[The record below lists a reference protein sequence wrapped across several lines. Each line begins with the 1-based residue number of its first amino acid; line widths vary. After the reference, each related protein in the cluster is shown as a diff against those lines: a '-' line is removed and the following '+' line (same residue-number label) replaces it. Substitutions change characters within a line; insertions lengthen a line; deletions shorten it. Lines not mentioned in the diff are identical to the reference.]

1 MKRTLLT
8 IVAALVTLWG
18 ASSQTRI
25 FVCGDSTA
33 ATKDI
38 SKGSPERGW
47 GHVLQPFFDPAEVI
61 IENHAKNG
69 RSTKSFVTLGHWQ
82 AVEEGMRPG
91 DYVFI
96 QFGHNDTK
104 VDDTLRFTTPEQYGR
119 NLVAYIDKV
128 RSKGATPVL
137 LTQVCRRWWKQGEL
151 ADSHGD
157 YLVECHRVAEQ
168 TGVLFIDAE
177 KITRQWLEP
186 LGDEGSRKYFM
197 NLPAGKYPSHPDG
210 KNDNTHFTTPGA
222 RIVAR
227 MICQEIERVIPE
239 LGKHIRYYDFVV
251 AKDGSGDFF
260 TIGEAIDALPNF
272 YKGKE
277 KPLRVLIREGRYEE
291 KVVIPYT
298 KQSVEFVG
306 EDEVVITWGDGARDL
321 GPNGVELGTSGTATL
336 YNCGRHIV
344 MENITIENSAGE
356 VGQAVAL
363 QTVGTG
369 TQIYRNCRLL
379 GNQDTLYI
387 YGVGNR
393 DGEEVEEN
401 INCYFDNCYIEG
413 TTDFIFGSGRADFIS
428 CTIHSKK
435 DSYITAASTCKGQE
449 RGFTFIYCK
458 LTAAE
463 GVTKCYLGR
472 PWRIYAQT
480 YFIDCE
486 LGSHIRPEG
495 WHNWN
500 KPEAE
505 KTVRYAEYRSKGEG
519 ANPKARVKWADKLS
533 DKKALEW
540 SLETAVPGLEFT
552 PVH

>member
-1 MKRTLLT
+1 MKRTLTLL
-8 IVAALVTLWG
+8 AALLVTLV
-18 ASSQTRI
+18 ASAQITL

-38 SKGSPERGW
+38 TKGSPERGW
-47 GHVLQPFFDPAEVI
+47 GHMLQPFFDPAEVVV
-61 IENHAKNG
+61 ENHAVNG

-82 AVEEGMRPG
+82 KVEERMKPG

-96 QFGHNDTK
+96 EFGHNDTK
-104 VDDTLRFTTPEQYGR
+104 ESDTTRFTTPEQYGK
-119 NLVAYIDKV
+119 NLLRYIEII

-151 ADSHGD
+151 ADSHGE
-157 YLVECHRVAEQ
+157 YLKECHRVAKES
-168 TGVLFIDAE
+168 GVLFIDAE
-177 KITRQWLEP
+177 KLTRDWLTP
-186 LGDEGSRKYFM
+186 LGDEGSQKYFM
-197 NLPAGKYPSHPDG
+197 NLPAGKYPSHPEG
-210 KNDNTHFTTPGA
+210 KNDNTHFTVPGA

-227 MICQEIERVIPE
+227 MICQEIERVIPT
-239 LGKHIRYYDFVV
+239 LGKHIRYWDFVV

-260 TIGEAIDALPNF
+260 TVGEAINALPNF

-277 KPLRVLIREGRYEE
+277 RPLRVLIREGRYEE

-298 KQSVEFVG
+298 KQSVELIG
-306 EDEVVITWGDGARDL
+306 EGKVVITWGDGARDL

-336 YNCGRHIV
+336 YNCGRHIL

-369 TQIYRNCRLL
+369 TQVYRNCRLL

-387 YGVGNR
+387 YGMGNR

-401 INCYFDNCYIEG
+401 IECYFDNCYIEG
-413 TTDFIFGSGRADFIS
+413 TTDFIFGSGRADFIA

-449 RGFTFIYCK
+449 RGFTFLYCN

-472 PWRIYAQT
+472 PWRVYAQT
-480 YFIDCE
+480 YFIGCT
-486 LGSHIRPEG
+486 LGPHIRPEG

-505 KTVRYAEYRSKGEG
+505 KTVRYAEYGSEGEG

-533 DKKALEW
+533 DKKAQEW
-540 SLETAVPGLEFT
+540 SLKTGAPGLEFT

>member
-1 MKRTLLT
+1 MKRLATIITVLALALTLH
-8 IVAALVTLWG
+8 A
-18 ASSQTRI
+18 QTTV

-38 SKGSPERGW
+38 TKGTPERGW
-47 GHVLQPFFDPAEVI
+47 GHVLQPFFDPEEVVV
-61 IENHAKNG
+61 ENHAKNG
-69 RSTKSFVTLGHWQ
+69 RSTKSFVTLGHW
-82 AVEEGMRPG
+82 ATVEERMKAG

-96 QFGHNDTK
+96 EFGHNDTK
-104 VDDTLRFTTPEQYGR
+104 VDDTVRFTTPEQYGR
-119 NLVAYIDKV
+119 NLEQFIEITRA
-128 RSKGATPVL
+128 KGATPVL
-137 LTQVCRRWWKQGEL
+137 LTQVCRRWWKQGVL

-157 YLVECHRVAEQ
+157 YLKECHAVAER

-177 KITRQWLEP
+177 KLTRDWLEP
-186 LGDEGSRKYFM
+186 LGDEGSQKYFM

-210 KNDNTHFTTPGA
+210 KNDNTHFTVPGA

-227 MICQEIERVIPE
+227 MICREIERVIPE
-239 LGKHIRYYDFVV
+239 LGKHIRYWDFVV

-260 TIGEAIDALPNF
+260 TIKEAIDALPNF

-277 KPLRVLIREGRYEE
+277 NPLRVLIREGVYEE
-291 KVVIPYT
+291 KLVIPYT
-298 KQSVEFVG
+298 KQSVEFIG
-306 EDEVVITWGDGARDL
+306 EGDVKITWGDGARDL
-321 GPNGVELGTSGTATL
+321 GPNGTELGTSGTATL

-363 QTVGTG
+363 QTVGNG

-393 DGEEVEEN
+393 DGEVVKEN

-413 TTDFIFGSGRADFIS
+413 TTDFIFGSGRADFTR

-449 RGFTFIYCK
+449 RGFTFLNCK

-463 GVTKCYLGR
+463 GVAKCYLGR
-472 PWRIYAQT
+472 PWRIYAKT
-480 YFIDCE
+480 YFINCE
-486 LGSHIRPEG
+486 MGGHIRPEG
-495 WHNWN
+495 WHNWK

-505 KTVRYAEYRSKGEG
+505 RTAAYGEYDSTGEG
-519 ANPKARVKWADKLS
+519 ANPSQRVKWAKKIS
-533 DKKALEW
+533 DKKAQEITLTTGAPTLEY
-540 SLETAVPGLEFT
+540 TAV
-552 PVH
+552 H

>member
-1 MKRTLLT
+1 MKRLLT
-8 IVAALVTLWG
+8 FIAIILLSLT
-18 ASSQTRI
+18 ASAQVRV

-47 GHVLQPFFDPAEVI
+47 GHVLQPFFNPAEVI
-61 IENHAKNG
+61 IENHAVNG

-82 AVEEGMRPG
+82 KVEESMRKG

-96 QFGHNDTK
+96 EFGHNDTK
-104 VDDTLRFTTPEQYGR
+104 ESDTTRFTTPEQYGK
-119 NLVAYIDKV
+119 NLMRYIEIV
-128 RSKGATPVL
+128 RSKGAIPVL
-137 LTQVCRRWWKQGEL
+137 LTQVCRRWWKEEGL
-151 ADSHGD
+151 ADSHGE
-157 YLVECHRVAEQ
+157 YLKECHRVAKES
-168 TGVLFIDAE
+168 GVLFIDAE
-177 KITRQWLEP
+177 KLTRDWLTP
-186 LGDEGSRKYFM
+186 LGDEGSKKYFM
-197 NLPAGKYPSHPDG
+197 NLPAGKYPSHPEG
-210 KNDNTHFTTPGA
+210 KVDNTHFTVPGA

-227 MICQEIERVIPE
+227 MICEEIERVIPE
-239 LGKHIRYYDFVV
+239 LGEHIRYWDYVV

-260 TIGEAIDALPNF
+260 TIGEAINALPNF

-277 KPLRVLIREGRYEE
+277 RPIRVLIREGIYKE
-291 KVVIPYT
+291 KLVIPYT

-306 EDEVVITWGDGARDL
+306 EGEVVITWGDGARDL
-321 GPNGVELGTSGTATL
+321 TVTGTELGTSGTATL
-336 YNCGRHIV
+336 YNCGRHIL

-363 QTVGTG
+363 QTVGSG
-369 TQIYRNCRLL
+369 VQVYRNCRLL

-393 DGEEVEEN
+393 DGETITEN
-401 INCYFDNCYIEG
+401 INCFFEGCYIEG
-413 TTDFIFGSGRADFIS
+413 TTDFIFGSGRADFID

-449 RGFTFIYCK
+449 RGFTFLRCN

-480 YFIDCE
+480 YFLECT

-495 WHNWN
+495 WHNWK

-505 KTVRYAEYRSKGEG
+505 KSARYGEWSSKGEG
-519 ANPKARVKWADKLS
+519 ANDKARVKWARTLS
-533 DKKALEW
+533 NKKAE
-540 SLETAVPGLEFT
+540 EMKAQTFVPALEFT

>member
-1 MKRTLLT
+1 MKRTLTLL
-8 IVAALVTLWG
+8 AALLVTLV
-18 ASSQTRI
+18 ASAQITL

-38 SKGSPERGW
+38 TKGSPERGW
-47 GHVLQPFFDPAEVI
+47 GHMLQPFFDPAEVVV
-61 IENHAKNG
+61 ENHAVNG

-82 AVEEGMRPG
+82 KVEERMKPG

-96 QFGHNDTK
+96 EFGHNDTK
-104 VDDTLRFTTPEQYGR
+104 ESDTTRFTTPEQYGK
-119 NLVAYIDKV
+119 NLLRYIEII

-151 ADSHGD
+151 ADSHGE
-157 YLVECHRVAEQ
+157 YLKECHRVAKES
-168 TGVLFIDAE
+168 GVLFIDAE
-177 KITRQWLEP
+177 KLTRDWLTP
-186 LGDEGSRKYFM
+186 LGDEGSQKYFM
-197 NLPAGKYPSHPDG
+197 NLPAGKYPSHPEG
-210 KNDNTHFTTPGA
+210 KNDNTHFTVPGA

-227 MICQEIERVIPE
+227 MICQEIERVIPS
-239 LGKHIRYYDFVV
+239 LGKHIRYWDFVV

-260 TIGEAIDALPNF
+260 TVGEAINALPNF

-277 KPLRVLIREGRYEE
+277 RPLRVLIREGRYEE

-298 KQSVEFVG
+298 KQSVELIG
-306 EDEVVITWGDGARDL
+306 EGEVVITWGDGARDL

-336 YNCGRHIV
+336 YNCGRHIL

-369 TQIYRNCRLL
+369 TQVYRNCRLL

-401 INCYFDNCYIEG
+401 IECYFDNCYIEG
-413 TTDFIFGSGRADFIS
+413 TTDFIFGSGRADFIA

-449 RGFTFIYCK
+449 RGFTFLYCN

-472 PWRIYAQT
+472 PWRVYAQT
-480 YFIDCE
+480 YFIGCT

-505 KTVRYAEYRSKGEG
+505 KTVRYAEYGSEGEG

-533 DKKALEW
+533 DKKAQEW
-540 SLETAVPGLEFT
+540 SLKTGVPGLEFT

>member
-1 MKRTLLT
+1 MKRLLT
-8 IVAALVTLWG
+8 IIVASLLALS
-18 ASSQTRI
+18 ASAQVKL

-47 GHVLQPFFDPAEVI
+47 GHVLQPFFDASEVI
-61 IENHAKNG
+61 VENHAVNG

-82 AVEEGMRPG
+82 KVEESMRAG

-96 QFGHNDTK
+96 EFGHNDTK
-104 VDDTLRFTTPEQYGR
+104 ESDTTRFTTPEQYGKNFMR
-119 NLVAYIDKV
+119 YIEIV

-137 LTQVCRRWWKQGEL
+137 LTQVCRRWWKSGIL
-151 ADSHGD
+151 DDSHGE
-157 YLVECHRVAEQ
+157 YLKECHRVAKES
-168 TGVLFIDAE
+168 GVLFIDAE
-177 KITRQWLEP
+177 KITREWLTP
-186 LGDEGSRKYFM
+186 LGDEGSKRYFM
-197 NLPAGKYPSHPDG
+197 NLPAGKYPSHPEG
-210 KNDNTHFTTPGA
+210 KVDNTHFTVEGA
-222 RIVAR
+222 RIVAK
-227 MICQEIERVIPE
+227 MICQEIERVIPA
-239 LGKHIRYYDFVV
+239 LGKHIRYWDYVV

-260 TIGEAIDALPNF
+260 TVGEAIAALPNF

-277 KPLRVLIREGRYEE
+277 KPLRVLIREGIYEE
-291 KVVIPYT
+291 KVVIPQT
-298 KQSVEFVG
+298 KQSVEIVG
-306 EDEVVITWGDGARDL
+306 EGEVVITWGDGARDL

-336 YNCGRHIV
+336 YNCGRHIT

-363 QTVGTG
+363 QTIGTG
-369 TQIYRNCRLL
+369 TQIYKNCRLL

-393 DGEEVEEN
+393 DGETITEN
-401 INCYFDNCYIEG
+401 INCFFEDCYIEG
-413 TTDFIFGSGRADFIS
+413 TTDFIFGSGRADFIN

-449 RGFTFIYCK
+449 RGFVFLGCT

-480 YFIDCE
+480 YFIDCT

-505 KTVRYAEYRSKGEG
+505 KSARYGEWGSKGEG
-519 ANPKARVKWADKLS
+519 ANTTQRVRWATKLS
-533 DKKALEW
+533 EKRAREMADQ
-540 SLETAVPGLEFT
+540 TAVPALGFT
-552 PVH
+552 AVH

>member
-1 MKRTLLT
+1 MKRLLT
-8 IVAALVTLWG
+8 ILSALCCTLCVAQAQITL
-18 ASSQTRI
+18 

-47 GHVLQPFFDPAEVI
+47 GHVLQPFFDPAEVVVD
-61 IENHAKNG
+61 NHAKNG

-82 AVEEGMRPG
+82 VVEERMKPG

-96 QFGHNDTK
+96 EFGHNDTK

-119 NLVAYIDKV
+119 NLLRYIEIV

-137 LTQVCRRWWKQGEL
+137 MTQVCRRWWKNGEL
-151 ADSHGD
+151 ADSHGE
-157 YLVECHRVAEQ
+157 YLTECHRVAKES
-168 TGVLFIDAE
+168 GVLFIDAE
-177 KITRQWLEP
+177 KLTREWLTP
-186 LGDEGSRKYFM
+186 LGDEGSRRYFM

-210 KNDNTHFTTPGA
+210 KTDNTHFTVEGA

-227 MICQEIERVIPE
+227 MLAREMVNIIPE
-239 LGKHIRYYDFVV
+239 LAPHHREHHFVV

-260 TIGEAIDALPNF
+260 TVGDMVEALPNF
-272 YKGKE
+272 HKGVQE
-277 KPLRVLIREGRYEE
+277 PVRVLIREGHYEE
-291 KVVIPYT
+291 KVVIPST
-298 KQSVEFVG
+298 KQNIHIEG
-306 EDEVVITWGDGARDL
+306 EGEVVITWGDWAQKVGPTGA
-321 GPNGVELGTSGTATL
+321 ELGTSGSATL
-336 YNCGRHIV
+336 YNCGHNITI
-344 MENITIENSAGE
+344 ENITIENSAGE

-363 QTVGTG
+363 QAVGTG
-369 TQIYRNCRLL
+369 VQTYVGCRLL

-393 DGEEVEEN
+393 DGEQVSHN
-401 INCYFDNCYIEG
+401 IHCTFRRCYIEG
-413 TTDFIFGSGRADFIS
+413 TTDFIFGSGAADFVECS
-428 CTIHSKK
+428 IHSKK

-449 RGFTFIYCK
+449 RGFVFVRCN

-472 PWRIYAQT
+472 PWRAYAQT
-480 YFIDCE
+480 FFVECA
-486 LGSHIRPEG
+486 LGGHIRPEG

-505 KTVRYAEYRSKGEG
+505 RTVHYGEWGSTGEG
-519 ANPKARVKWADKLS
+519 ANPKARVKWAKRLS
-533 DKKALEW
+533 LRERNE
-540 SLETAVPGLEFT
+540 LVGTL
-552 PVH
+552 

>member
-1 MKRTLLT
+1 MKRTLTLL
-8 IVAALVTLWG
+8 AALLVTLA
-18 ASSQTRI
+18 ASAQITL

-38 SKGSPERGW
+38 TKSSPERGW
-47 GHVLQPFFDPAEVI
+47 GHMLQPFFDPAEVVV
-61 IENHAKNG
+61 ENHAVNG

-82 AVEEGMRPG
+82 KVEERMKPG

-96 QFGHNDTK
+96 EFGHNDTK
-104 VDDTLRFTTPEQYGR
+104 ESDTTRFTTPEQYGK
-119 NLVAYIDKV
+119 NLLRYIEII

-151 ADSHGD
+151 ADSHGE
-157 YLVECHRVAEQ
+157 YLKECHRVAKES
-168 TGVLFIDAE
+168 GVLFIDAE
-177 KITRQWLEP
+177 KLTRDWLTP
-186 LGDEGSRKYFM
+186 LGDEGSQKYFM
-197 NLPAGKYPSHPDG
+197 NLPAGKYPSHPEG
-210 KNDNTHFTTPGA
+210 KNDNTHFTVPGA

-227 MICQEIERVIPE
+227 MICQEIERVIPT
-239 LGKHIRYYDFVV
+239 LGKHIRYWDFVV

-260 TIGEAIDALPNF
+260 TIGEAINALPNF

-277 KPLRVLIREGRYEE
+277 RPLRVLIREGRYEE

-298 KQSVEFVG
+298 KQSVELIG
-306 EDEVVITWGDGARDL
+306 EGEVVITWGDGARDL

-336 YNCGRHIV
+336 YNCGRHIL

-369 TQIYRNCRLL
+369 TQVYRNCRLL

-401 INCYFDNCYIEG
+401 IECYFDNCYIEG
-413 TTDFIFGSGRADFIS
+413 TTDFIFGSGRADFIA

-435 DSYITAASTCKGQE
+435 DSYITAAST
-449 RGFTFIYCK
+449 
-458 LTAAE
+458 
-463 GVTKCYLGR
+463 
-472 PWRIYAQT
+472 
-480 YFIDCE
+480 
-486 LGSHIRPEG
+486 
-495 WHNWN
+495 
-500 KPEAE
+500 
-505 KTVRYAEYRSKGEG
+505 
-519 ANPKARVKWADKLS
+519 
-533 DKKALEW
+533 
-540 SLETAVPGLEFT
+540 
-552 PVH
+552 

>member
-1 MKRTLLT
+1 MKRIISLLATLL
-8 IVAALVTLWG
+8 VSLAAS
-18 ASSQTRI
+18 AQTTV

-61 IENHAKNG
+61 IENHAVNG
-69 RSTKSFVTLGHWQ
+69 RSTKSFVSLGHWQ
-82 AVEEGMRPG
+82 KVEERMKPG

-96 QFGHNDTK
+96 EFGHNDTK
-104 VDDTLRFTTPEQYGR
+104 ESDTVRFTTPEQYGR
-119 NLVAYIDKV
+119 NLERFIEIT

-137 LTQVCRRWWKQGEL
+137 LTQVCRRWWKAHGL
-151 ADSHGD
+151 DDSHGE
-157 YLVECHRVAEQ
+157 YLKECHRVAER

-177 KITRQWLEP
+177 KLTRDWLTP
-186 LGDEGSRKYFM
+186 LGDEGSKKYFM

-210 KNDNTHFTTPGA
+210 KVDNTHFTVPGA
-222 RIVAR
+222 RIVAK

-239 LGKHIRYYDFVV
+239 LGEHIRYWDFVV

-260 TIGEAIDALPNF
+260 TVGEAVNALPNF
-272 YKGKE
+272 YKGQE
-277 KPLRVLIREGRYEE
+277 RPLRVLIREGRYEE

-298 KQSVEFVG
+298 KQSVEFIG
-306 EDEVVITWGDGARDL
+306 EGEVVITWGDGARDL

-336 YNCGRHIV
+336 YNCGRHILL
-344 MENITIENSAGE
+344 ENITIENSAGE

-369 TQIYRNCRLL
+369 TQVYRNCRLL

-393 DGEEVEEN
+393 DGEEVKEN
-401 INCYFDNCYIEG
+401 INCFFENCYIEG

-449 RGFTFIYCK
+449 RGFTFLYCT

-472 PWRIYAQT
+472 PWREYAQT
-480 YFIDCE
+480 YFIDCT

-500 KPEAE
+500 KPKAE
-505 KTVRYAEYRSKGEG
+505 KRVRYAEYRSKGEG
-519 ANPKARVKWADKLS
+519 ADPKARVKWADKLS
-533 DKKALEW
+533 DKEALEW
-540 SLETAVPGLEFT
+540 SLKTGVPGLAYT

>member
-1 MKRTLLT
+1 MKRTITLLAT
-8 IVAALVTLWG
+8 LFMTLVASAQITL
-18 ASSQTRI
+18 

-47 GHVLQPFFDPAEVI
+47 GHMLQPFFDPAAVTV
-61 IENHAKNG
+61 ENHAVNG

-82 AVEEGMRPG
+82 KVEERMKPG

-96 QFGHNDTK
+96 EFGHNDTK
-104 VDDTLRFTTPEQYGR
+104 ESDTTRFTTPEQYGQ
-119 NLVAYIDKV
+119 NLLRYIEIVK
-128 RSKGATPVL
+128 SKGATPVL

-151 ADSHGD
+151 ADSHGE
-157 YLVECHRVAEQ
+157 YLKECHRVAQQ

-177 KITRQWLEP
+177 KLTRDWLTP
-186 LGDEGSRKYFM
+186 LGDEGSQKYFM
-197 NLPAGKYPSHPDG
+197 NLPAGKYPSHPEG
-210 KNDNTHFTTPGA
+210 KNDNTHFTVPGA
-222 RIVAR
+222 RIVAK

-239 LGKHIRYYDFVV
+239 LGEHIRYWDFVV

-260 TIGEAIDALPNF
+260 TIGEAINALPNF

-277 KPLRVLIREGRYEE
+277 RPLKVLIREGRYEE

-298 KQSVEFVG
+298 KQSVELIG
-306 EDEVVITWGDGARDL
+306 EGEVVITWGDGARDL
-321 GPNGVELGTSGTATL
+321 GPNGIELGTSGTATL
-336 YNCGRHIV
+336 YNCGRHIL

-369 TQIYRNCRLL
+369 TQVYRNCRLL

-393 DGEEVEEN
+393 DGEEVKEN
-401 INCYFDNCYIEG
+401 INCFFENCYIEG

-449 RGFTFIYCK
+449 RGFTFLYCT

-472 PWRIYAQT
+472 PWRVYAQT
-480 YFIDCE
+480 YFIGCT

-505 KTVRYAEYRSKGEG
+505 KSVRYGEYGSDGEG
-519 ANPKARVKWADKLS
+519 AAPKARVKWADRLS
-533 DKKALEW
+533 EKKALEW
-540 SLETAVPGLEFT
+540 SLKTGVPGLEFT

>member
-1 MKRTLLT
+1 MTLL
-8 IVAALVTLWG
+8 VGVMMTLSLS
-18 ASSQTRI
+18 AQIRV

-38 SKGSPERGW
+38 TKGSPERGW
-47 GHVLQPFFDPAEVI
+47 GHVLQPFFDPEEVI

-82 AVEEGMRPG
+82 KVEESIRPG

-96 QFGHNDTK
+96 EFGHNDTK
-104 VDDTLRFTTPEQYGR
+104 ESDTTRFTTPAQYGQ
-119 NLVAYIDKV
+119 NLINYIEIV

-137 LTQVCRRWWKQGEL
+137 LTQVCRRWWKSGVL
-151 ADSHGD
+151 ADSHGE
-157 YLVECHRVAEQ
+157 YLKECHRVAKQ

-177 KITRQWLEP
+177 KITRDWLTP
-186 LGDEGSRKYFM
+186 LGDEGSQKYFM

-210 KNDNTHFTTPGA
+210 KTDNTHFTTPGA
-222 RIVAR
+222 RIVAK

-239 LGKHIRYYDFVV
+239 LGQHIRYWDFVV

-260 TIGEAIDALPNF
+260 TVNEAIAALPNF
-272 YKGKE
+272 YKGQE
-277 KPLRVLIREGRYEE
+277 KPLRVLIREGVYEE
-291 KVVIPYT
+291 KVVIPST
-298 KQSVEFVG
+298 KQSVEFIG
-306 EDEVVITWGDGARDL
+306 EGNVVITWGDGARDL

-336 YNCGRHIV
+336 YNCGRHIR

-363 QTVGTG
+363 QTVGNG
-369 TQIYRNCRLL
+369 KQVYVNCRLV

-393 DGEEVEEN
+393 DGEEVEDN
-401 INCYFDNCYIEG
+401 IECYFDNCYIEG

-435 DSYITAASTCKGQE
+435 NSYITAASTCKGQE
-449 RGFTFIYCK
+449 RGFTFLYCT

-463 GVTKCYLGR
+463 GVDKCYLGR
-472 PWRIYAQT
+472 PWRDYAQT
-480 YFIDCE
+480 FFIYCTM
-486 LGSHIRPEG
+486 GPHIRPEG

-500 KPEAE
+500 KPHAE
-505 KTVRYAEYRSKGEG
+505 KTAKYGEYGSEGEG
-519 ANPKARVKWADKLS
+519 AEGKRVKWATKLS
-533 DKKALEW
+533 EKKALEM
-540 SLETAVPGLEFT
+540 SLKSGVPGLDFT

>member
-1 MKRTLLT
+1 MVLT
-8 IVAALVTLWG
+8 
-18 ASSQTRI
+18 ASAQIRV

-47 GHVLQPFFDPAEVI
+47 GHVLQPFFDANEVI
-61 IENHAKNG
+61 IENHAVNG

-82 AVEEGMRPG
+82 KVEESMRAG

-96 QFGHNDTK
+96 EFGHNDTK
-104 VDDTLRFTTPEQYGR
+104 ESDTTRFTTPEQYGK
-119 NLVAYIDKV
+119 NLLRYIEIV

-137 LTQVCRRWWKQGEL
+137 LTQVCRRWWKNGIL
-151 ADSHGD
+151 DDSHGE
-157 YLVECHRVAEQ
+157 YLKVCHRVAQES
-168 TGVLFIDAE
+168 GVLFIDAE
-177 KITRQWLEP
+177 KITREWLTP
-186 LGDEGSRKYFM
+186 LGDEGSKRYFM

-210 KNDNTHFTTPGA
+210 KVDNTHFTVAGA
-222 RIVAR
+222 RIVAK
-227 MICQEIERVIPE
+227 MLCQEIERVIPE
-239 LGKHIRYYDFVV
+239 LGKHIRYWDFVV

-260 TIGEAIDALPNF
+260 TVSEAVAALPNF

-277 KPLRVLIREGRYEE
+277 RPLKVLIREGHYQE

-306 EDEVVITWGDGARDL
+306 EGEVVITWGDGARDL

-336 YNCGRHIV
+336 YNCGRDIT
-344 MENITIENSAGE
+344 MENLTIENSAGE

-363 QTVGTG
+363 QCVGTG

-393 DGEEVEEN
+393 DGEEISEN
-401 INCYFDNCYIEG
+401 INCFFERCYIEG
-413 TTDFIFGSGRADFIS
+413 TTDFIFGSGRADFID

-449 RGFTFIYCK
+449 RGFTFLACR

-486 LGSHIRPEG
+486 LGGHIHPEG
-495 WHNWN
+495 WHNWK

-505 KTVRYAEYRSKGEG
+505 KSARYGEWGSKGEG
-519 ANPKARVKWADKLS
+519 ANPQSRVKWATKLS
-533 DKKALEW
+533 EKKALA
-540 SLETAVPGLEFT
+540 LKAQTGTPQLDFV

>member
-1 MKRTLLT
+1 MVLSTSAQ
-8 IVAALVTLWG
+8 I
-18 ASSQTRI
+18 RI

-47 GHVLQPFFDPAEVI
+47 GHVLQPFFDPSEVI
-61 IENHAKNG
+61 VENHAVNG

-82 AVEEGMRPG
+82 KVEESMRAG

-96 QFGHNDTK
+96 EFGHNDTK
-104 VDDTLRFTTPEQYGR
+104 ESDTTRFTTPEQYGK
-119 NLVAYIDKV
+119 NLLRYIEIV
-128 RSKGATPVL
+128 RSKGAIPVL
-137 LTQVCRRWWKQGEL
+137 LTQVCRRWWKEGVL
-151 ADSHGD
+151 ADSHGE
-157 YLVECHRVAEQ
+157 YLKECHRVAKES
-168 TGVLFIDAE
+168 GVLFIDAE
-177 KITRQWLEP
+177 RLTREWLTP
-186 LGDEGSRKYFM
+186 LGDEGSKKYFM
-197 NLPAGKYPSHPDG
+197 NLPAGKYPSHPEG
-210 KNDNTHFTTPGA
+210 KVDNTHFTVPGA
-222 RIVAR
+222 RIVAK
-227 MICQEIERVIPE
+227 MICKEIEKVIPE
-239 LGKHIRYYDFVV
+239 LGKYIHYWDYVV

-260 TIGEAIDALPNF
+260 TIGEAVAALPDF

-277 KPLRVLIREGRYEE
+277 RPIRVLIREGRYEE

-298 KQSVEFVG
+298 KQSVTFIG
-306 EDEVVITWGDGARDL
+306 EGEVVITWGDGARDL
-321 GPNGVELGTSGTATL
+321 TVTGVELGTSGTATL
-336 YNCGRHIV
+336 YNCGR
-344 MENITIENSAGE
+344 NITMVNLTIENSAGE

-363 QTVGTG
+363 QTIGTG
-369 TQIYRNCRLL
+369 TQTYYYCRLL

-393 DGEEVEEN
+393 DGETITEN
-401 INCYFDNCYIEG
+401 INCFFERCYIEG
-413 TTDFIFGSGRADFIS
+413 TTDFIFGSGRADFVD

-449 RGFTFIYCK
+449 RGFTFLRCK
-458 LTAAE
+458 LTADE

-495 WHNWN
+495 WHNWK

-505 KTVRYAEYRSKGEG
+505 KTARYGEWGSKGEG
-519 ANPKARVKWADKLS
+519 ANTQERVRWAKKLS
-533 DKKALEW
+533 EKRVREMVSQTGAPEY
-540 SLETAVPGLEFT
+540 AINP

>member
-1 MKRTLLT
+1 MKRLNLLFTLLLSLT
-8 IVAALVTLWG
+8 LVSKAQTTL
-18 ASSQTRI
+18 

-61 IENHAKNG
+61 VENHAVNG
-69 RSTKSFVTLGHWQ
+69 RSTKSFVTLGHW
-82 AVEEGMRPG
+82 AKVEERMKPG

-96 QFGHNDTK
+96 EFGHNDTK
-104 VDDTLRFTTPEQYGR
+104 ESDTVRFTTPEQYGR
-119 NLVAYIDKV
+119 NLERFIEIT

-157 YLVECHRVAEQ
+157 YLKECHAVAER

-177 KITRQWLEP
+177 KLTRDWLTP
-186 LGDEGSRKYFM
+186 LGDEGSQKYFM
-197 NLPAGKYPSHPDG
+197 NLPPYVYPAFPEGKT
-210 KNDNTHFTTPGA
+210 DNTHFVTAGA
-222 RIVAR
+222 RIVAK
-227 MICQEIERVIPE
+227 MICEEIERVIPQ
-239 LGKHIRYYDFVV
+239 LGQHIRYWDFVV

-260 TIGEAIDALPNF
+260 TLNEAIAALPNF

-277 KPLRVLIREGRYEE
+277 KPLRVLIREGVYRE

-298 KQSVEFVG
+298 KQSVEFIG
-306 EDEVVITWGDGARDL
+306 EGKVVISWGDGARDL

-393 DGEEVEEN
+393 DGEEVGEN
-401 INCYFDNCYIEG
+401 INCFFENCYIEG

-449 RGFTFIYCK
+449 RGFTFLGCK

-486 LGSHIRPEG
+486 LGGHIRPEG
-495 WHNWN
+495 WHNWK

-505 KTVRYAEYRSKGEG
+505 KTTRYAEYGSTGEG
-519 ANPKARVKWADKLS
+519 ANLSERVKWAKKLS
-533 DKKALEW
+533 EKKAQKW
-540 SLETAVPGLEFT
+540 ALETAVPELEFT

>member
-1 MKRTLLT
+1 MKRTLTLL
-8 IVAALVTLWG
+8 AALLLTLA
-18 ASSQTRI
+18 ASAQITL

-38 SKGSPERGW
+38 TKGSPERGW
-47 GHVLQPFFDPAEVI
+47 GHMLQPFFDPAEVVV
-61 IENHAKNG
+61 ENHAVNG

-82 AVEEGMRPG
+82 KVEERVKPG

-96 QFGHNDTK
+96 EFGHNDTK
-104 VDDTLRFTTPEQYGR
+104 ESDTTRFTTPEQYGK
-119 NLVAYIDKV
+119 NLLRFIEII

-151 ADSHGD
+151 ADSHGE
-157 YLVECHRVAEQ
+157 YLKECHRVAKES
-168 TGVLFIDAE
+168 GVLFIDAE
-177 KITRQWLEP
+177 KLTRDWLTP
-186 LGDEGSRKYFM
+186 LGDEGSQKYFM
-197 NLPAGKYPSHPDG
+197 NLPAGKYPSHPEG
-210 KNDNTHFTTPGA
+210 KNDNTHFTVPGA

-227 MICQEIERVIPE
+227 MICQEIERVIPT
-239 LGKHIRYYDFVV
+239 LGKHIRYWDFVV

-260 TIGEAIDALPNF
+260 TVGEAINALPNF

-277 KPLRVLIREGRYEE
+277 RPLRVLIREGRYEE

-298 KQSVEFVG
+298 KQSVELIG
-306 EDEVVITWGDGARDL
+306 EGEVVITWGDGARDL

-336 YNCGRHIV
+336 YNCGRHIL

-369 TQIYRNCRLL
+369 TQVYRNCRLL

-401 INCYFDNCYIEG
+401 IECYFDNCYIEG
-413 TTDFIFGSGRADFIS
+413 TTDFIFGSGRADFIA

-449 RGFTFIYCK
+449 RGFTFLYCN

-472 PWRIYAQT
+472 PWRVYAQT
-480 YFIDCE
+480 YFIGCT
-486 LGSHIRPEG
+486 LGPHIRPEG

-505 KTVRYAEYRSKGEG
+505 KTVRYAEYGSEGEG

-533 DKKALEW
+533 DKKAQEW
-540 SLETAVPGLEFT
+540 SLKTGAPGLEFT

>member
-1 MKRTLLT
+1 MKRLLT
-8 IVAALVTLWG
+8 IFLTLLLALS
-18 ASSQTRI
+18 ASAQVRV

-61 IENHAKNG
+61 IENHAVNG

-82 AVEEGMRPG
+82 RVEESMRAG

-96 QFGHNDTK
+96 EFGHNDTK
-104 VDDTLRFTTPEQYGR
+104 ESDTTRFTTPEQYGK
-119 NLVAYIDKV
+119 NLLRYIEIV
-128 RSKGATPVL
+128 RSKGAIPVL
-137 LTQVCRRWWKQGEL
+137 LTQVCRRWWKEEGL
-151 ADSHGD
+151 ADSHGE
-157 YLVECHRVAEQ
+157 YLKECHRVAQ
-168 TGVLFIDAE
+168 QSGVLFIDAE
-177 KITRQWLEP
+177 RLTRDWLTP
-186 LGDEGSRKYFM
+186 LGDEGSKKYFM
-197 NLPAGKYPSHPDG
+197 NLPAGKYPSHPEG
-210 KNDNTHFTTPGA
+210 KVDNTHFTVPGA
-222 RIVAR
+222 RIVAK

-239 LGKHIRYYDFVV
+239 LGRHIRYWDYVV

-260 TIGEAIDALPNF
+260 TVGEAIAALPNF

-277 KPLRVLIREGRYEE
+277 RPLRVLIREGRYQE

-298 KQSVEFVG
+298 KQSVELIG
-306 EDEVVITWGDGARDL
+306 EGKVVITWGDGARDL
-321 GPNGVELGTSGTATL
+321 TVTGTELGTSGTATL
-336 YNCGRHIV
+336 YNCGRHIT

-393 DGEEVEEN
+393 DGETITEN
-401 INCYFDNCYIEG
+401 INCFFEGCYIEG
-413 TTDFIFGSGRADFIS
+413 TTDFIFGSGRADFIG

-435 DSYITAASTCKGQE
+435 NSYITAASTCKGQE
-449 RGFTFIYCK
+449 RGFTFLECK
-458 LTAAE
+458 LTADE

-480 YFIDCE
+480 YFINCE

-505 KTVRYAEYRSKGEG
+505 KSARYGEWGSTGEG
-519 ANPKARVKWADKLS
+519 ANPAARVRWAKRLS
-533 DKKALEW
+533 EKKVLEMTRQ
-540 SLETAVPGLEFT
+540 TAVPGVEYT
-552 PVH
+552 TVH

>member
-1 MKRTLLT
+1 MKRTLTLL
-8 IVAALVTLWG
+8 AALLVTLV
-18 ASSQTRI
+18 ASAQITI

-38 SKGSPERGW
+38 TKGSPERGW
-47 GHVLQPFFDPAEVI
+47 GHMLQPFFDPAEVVV
-61 IENHAKNG
+61 ENHAVNG

-82 AVEEGMRPG
+82 KVEERMKPG

-96 QFGHNDTK
+96 EFGHNDTK
-104 VDDTLRFTTPEQYGR
+104 ESDTTRFTTPEQYGK
-119 NLVAYIDKV
+119 NLLRYIEII

-151 ADSHGD
+151 ADSHGE
-157 YLVECHRVAEQ
+157 YLKECHRVAQES
-168 TGVLFIDAE
+168 GVLFIDAE
-177 KITRQWLEP
+177 KLTRDWLTP
-186 LGDEGSRKYFM
+186 LGDEGSQKYFM
-197 NLPAGKYPSHPDG
+197 NLPAGKYPSHPEG
-210 KNDNTHFTTPGA
+210 KNDNTHFTVPGA

-227 MICQEIERVIPE
+227 MICQEIERVIPT
-239 LGKHIRYYDFVV
+239 LGKHIRYWDFVV

-260 TIGEAIDALPNF
+260 TVGEAINALPNF

-277 KPLRVLIREGRYEE
+277 RPLRVLIREGRYEE

-298 KQSVEFVG
+298 KQSVELIG
-306 EDEVVITWGDGARDL
+306 EGEVVITWGDGARDL

-336 YNCGRHIV
+336 YNCGRHIL

-369 TQIYRNCRLL
+369 TQVYRNCRLL

-401 INCYFDNCYIEG
+401 IECYFDNCYIEG
-413 TTDFIFGSGRADFIS
+413 TTDFIFGSGRADFIA

-449 RGFTFIYCK
+449 RGFTFLYCN

-472 PWRIYAQT
+472 PWRVYAQT
-480 YFIDCE
+480 YFIGCT
-486 LGSHIRPEG
+486 LGPHIRPEG

-505 KTVRYAEYRSKGEG
+505 KTVRYAEYGSEGEG

-533 DKKALEW
+533 DKKAQEW
-540 SLETAVPGLEFT
+540 SLKTGAPGLEFT